1 MGAFTAKKTI
11 YGYTAQIPYV
21 AEQLCQSFST
31 EGYEVRIENTTV
43 KRDIIYHQV
52 ACLRRR

>member
-1 MGAFTAKKTI
+1 MGSVTAKKTI
-11 YGYTAQIPYV
+11 YGYAAQIPYV
-21 AEQLCQSFST
+21 AEQLRQSFST

-43 KRDIIYHQV
+43 ERDIIYHQV

>member
-1 MGAFTAKKTI
+1 MGSVTAKKTI

-21 AEQLCQSFST
+21 AEQLRQSFST

>member
-1 MGAFTAKKTI
+1 MGAVTAKKTI

-21 AEQLCQSFST
+21 TEQLRQSFST

>member
-1 MGAFTAKKTI
+1 MGAVTAKKTI

-21 AEQLCQSFST
+21 TEQLRQSFSI

-43 KRDIIYHQV
+43 ERDIIYHQV